1 MTNFFINCRKFNYT
15 IEDIKSLIDVMKVL
29 MSLVVLMLLACS
41 SGINSKPNSHVASIP
56 SKDVKDSTK
65 IYKTDKEW
73 KSILSQQAYY
83 VTREKG
89 TERAFTGKFWNH
101 KQKGTYTCVCCE
113 QPLFSSDTKFDSGTG
128 WPSFYAPIL
137 EGNIS
142 TENDRSLG
150 VLRSEVLCS
159 RCDAHL
165 GHVFNDG
172 PKPTGL
178 RYCINSVALDFIS
191 N

>member
-1 MTNFFINCRKFNYT
+1 MTNFFIYCRKFNYT
-15 IEDIKSLIDVMKVL
+15 IEDIKSLIDVMKVF
-29 MSLVVLMLLACS
+29 MSLVVLMLIACS
-41 SGINSKPNSHVASIP
+41 SGINSKPNSRVTSIP